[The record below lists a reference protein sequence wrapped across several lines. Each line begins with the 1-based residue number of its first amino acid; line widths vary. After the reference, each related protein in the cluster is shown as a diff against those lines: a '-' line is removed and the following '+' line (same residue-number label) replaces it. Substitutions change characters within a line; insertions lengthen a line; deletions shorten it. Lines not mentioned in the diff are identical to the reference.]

1 MESFL
6 IELKDRLVLARK
18 EFGKSQK
25 DLAKRLD
32 ISVATL
38 NRYEKGIRIPD
49 SNFLKKFSQETKCNI
64 EWLLMGKD
72 SRIKS
77 NQPKAQESDEEE
89 MYRAKFEE
97 AQEKIIGLLE
107 ENNEL
112 RKQIADLE
120 PEKKSRVKRKT
131 NGN

>member
-1 MESFL
+1 M